1 MNTKACV
8 IPSCSHIF
16 TTFPF
21 HLNHVISYLHIVSCL
36 ISLNK
41 MTLRFFPNRYSLMGR
56 YLFAY
61 GTIKLNHINVGSLDM
76 CFPLIIY
83 GAPNIK
89 LPIKS
94 KLYRYNV
101 MILKYQKMV
110 PTEDFTNGFYIQ
122 IQVFFLVLGNGF
134 WGFKYLMK
142 TNQRKKKQHFSF

>member
-1 MNTKACV
+1 
-8 IPSCSHIF
+8 
-16 TTFPF
+16 
-21 HLNHVISYLHIVSCL
+21 
-36 ISLNK
+36 
-41 MTLRFFPNRYSLMGR
+41 MGR

-122 IQVFFLVLGNGF
+122 IQVFFCFGKWFLGIRILDEHKPKKRNNISGF
-134 WGFKYLMK
+134 
-142 TNQRKKKQHFSF
+142 